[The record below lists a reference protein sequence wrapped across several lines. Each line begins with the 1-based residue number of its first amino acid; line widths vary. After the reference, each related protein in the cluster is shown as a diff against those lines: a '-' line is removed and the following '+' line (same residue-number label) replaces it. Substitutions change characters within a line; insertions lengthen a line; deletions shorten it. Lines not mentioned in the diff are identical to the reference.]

1 MSNNRPDYVVFIG
14 RFQPFHNGHQM
25 IIDAALKVAN
35 RKVIVLVGSVN
46 KPRSIKNPFDEM
58 QRTEMI
64 FNGYSLQDRE
74 RIRVGYVA
82 DNMYKDDVWIRNVQ
96 EEVARIIAT
105 DGWTDYPPKIAI
117 IGHEKDETSFYLK
130 FFPQWQSIDIEPGIH
145 EKEIHATDIREL
157 LFSRTE
163 SKMNY
168 IKGVV
173 SDRTYADL
181 VNFRKTKEW
190 EELATEFEFIQKYK
204 KSWESAPYAPV
215 FVTTDAVVVQD
226 GHVLM
231 VRRGASPG
239 KGLWAL
245 PGGFLNPNERIRE
258 GAIRELIEETKI
270 KVPEKILRRSIVEV
284 HVFDHPGRSLR
295 GRTITHAFYFKLD
308 SVGELPKVKGSDD
321 AAHAEWI
328 PLNVFDKMEKEVFE
342 DHFHIVK
349 YFVGD

>member
-1 MSNNRPDYVVFIG
+1 MKNFDYVVFIG

-25 IIDAALKVAN
+25 IVDEALKVAD
-35 RKVIVLVGSVN
+35 RKVIVLIGSVN
-46 KPRSIKNPFDEM
+46 KPRSIKNPFDEL

-64 FNGYSLQDRE
+64 FNGYAPAE
-74 RIRVGYVA
+74 KEKIRVGYVE
-82 DNMYKDDVWIRNVQ
+82 DNMYNDDAWIRNVQ
-96 EEVARIIAT
+96 EAVAKIILT

-130 FFPQWQSIDIEPGIH
+130 FFPQWKSINIEPGEH

-168 IKGVV
+168 LRGVV
-173 SDRTYADL
+173 TSGTYRDL
-181 VNFRKTKEW
+181 VEFRKTKEW
-190 EELATEFEFIQKYK
+190 EELATEFEFVQQYK
-204 KSWESAPYAPV
+204 KSWATAPYAPI

-231 VRRGASPG
+231 VKRGASPG

-245 PGGFLNPNERIRE
+245 PGGFLNQNERIVD
-258 GAIRELIEETKI
+258 GAIRELVEETKI
-270 KVPEKILRRSIVEV
+270 KVQSKILRKSIVDTN
-284 HVFDHPGRSLR
+284 VFDHPGRSLR
-295 GRTITHAFYFKLD
+295 GRTITHAFYIKLD

-321 AAHAEWI
+321 AVHAEWI
-328 PLNVFDKMEKEVFE
+328 PLSEFDKMERNVFE